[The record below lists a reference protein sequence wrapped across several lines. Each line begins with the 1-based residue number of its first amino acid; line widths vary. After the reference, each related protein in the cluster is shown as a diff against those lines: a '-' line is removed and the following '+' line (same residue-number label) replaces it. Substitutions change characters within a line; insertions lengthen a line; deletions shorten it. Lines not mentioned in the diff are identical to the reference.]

1 MNLQTL
7 LNVHISNGFSDGRV
21 DNIVYFVDV
30 FDLRPNDTMTVLEER
45 WKCAAGNVAVF
56 VDCRREDGAAVFLG
70 TTPDNRCRRRKMKS
84 DMA

>member
-1 MNLQTL
+1 MKNSDRKRGAGTQARPCGQVAVVMNLQTL

-21 DNIVYFVDV
+21 DNIVYLVDV

-56 VDCRREDGAAVFLG
+56 VDCRR
-70 TTPDNRCRRRKMKS
+70 
-84 DMA
+84 